1 MVNLAIRNVRL
12 VDPVSGRDEVTDF
25 VVRDGVIQ
33 SPGTD
38 GAGLESRDGEG
49 CVVAP
54 GLWDV
59 HVHFRDPGNPAAE
72 TTQTGAVAAAA
83 GGFTH
88 VVTMPNTSPACD
100 NAEQI
105 RAQLDPSLPVRIL
118 PSASVTRGRAGGELA
133 DLALLSAAGVSSF
146 TDDGNMVVSDELMF
160 RAMTF
165 AQSVGKPVM
174 DHAVVPSIAQ
184 GGVIRDCPLAR
195 DHGWRIFPPE
205 AEVEAAKRDIRLC
218 EQTGCR
224 TDIQHISCGETVR
237 LIREARARGIPVTGE
252 ATPHHLSIAVED
264 IPDDDAGY
272 KMNPPLGTRE
282 DVAVI
287 RQGALDGTLSL
298 FATDHAPHTAESK
311 AAGFA
316 SAPFGIIG
324 LETALG
330 VTWRVMVDGMRMSLL
345 DFFNRW
351 VVGPAQ
357 LLGVAPMGLNAGRLA
372 DFVLIDTQNPWTV
385 DPSRFRSKSRNQPY
399 TGWTLPVRPLLTVC
413 EGRETFR
420 ERTGEGR

>member
-1 MVNLAIRNVRL
+1 MCRSVNLAIRNVRL

-33 SPGTD
+33 PPGANFT
-38 GAGLESRDGEG
+38 GLELWNGEG

-72 TTQTGAVAAAA
+72 TTQTGAAAAAA

-105 RAQLDPSLPVRIL
+105 RAQLDSSLPVRIL
-118 PSASVTRGRAGGELA
+118 PSGCVTKGRAGGELA
-133 DLALLSAAGVSSF
+133 ALASLSETGASSF

-160 RAMTF
+160 RTMAF

-195 DHGWRIFPPE
+195 ENGWRIFPPE

-237 LIREARARGIPVTGE
+237 LIREARARGVPVTGE

-264 IPDDDAGY
+264 VPGDDACY
-272 KMNPPLGTRE
+272 KMNPPLGTRG
-282 DVAVI
+282 DVAAI
-287 RQGALDGTLSL
+287 RQGVLDGTLSL

-316 SAPFGIIG
+316 RAPFGIIG

-330 VTWRVMVDGMRMSLL
+330 VTWRVMVDEMRMPPL

-351 VVGPAQ
+351 VVGPAN
-357 LLGVAPMGLNAGRLA
+357 LLGVAPTRLDAGNAA
-372 DFVLIDTQNPWTV
+372 DFVLIDTRSSWTV

-399 TGWTLPVRPLLTVC
+399 TGWKLPVRPLLTVC

-420 ERTGEGR
+420 EKT

>member
-1 MVNLAIRNVRL
+1 MNLAIRNVRL
-12 VDPVSGRDEVTDF
+12 VDPASGRDEVTDF

-33 SPGTD
+33 PPGANCT
-38 GAGLESRDGEG
+38 GLELRNGEG

-72 TTQTGAVAAAA
+72 TTQTGAAAAAA

-105 RAQLDPSLPVRIL
+105 RAQLDSSFPVRIL
-118 PSASVTRGRAGGELA
+118 PSGCVTKGRAGEELA
-133 DLALLSAAGVSSF
+133 ALASLSDAGASSF
-146 TDDGNMVVSDELMF
+146 TDDGNMVVSDELMV
-160 RAMTF
+160 RAMAF

-174 DHAVVPSIAQ
+174 DHAVVPLIAQ

-195 DHGWRIFPPE
+195 ENGWRIFPPE

-218 EQTGCR
+218 GQTGCR

-237 LIREARARGIPVTGE
+237 LIREARARGVPVTGE

-264 IPDDDAGY
+264 VPGDDAGY
-272 KMNPPLGTRE
+272 KMNPPLGTRG
-282 DVAVI
+282 DVAAI
-287 RQGALDGTLSL
+287 RQGVLDGTLSL

-316 SAPFGIIG
+316 HAPFGIIG

-330 VTWRVMVDGMRMSLL
+330 VTWRVMVDEMRMPPL

-351 VVGPAQ
+351 VVGPAH
-357 LLGVAPMGLNAGRLA
+357 LLGVAPTRLDAGNVA
-372 DFVLIDTQNPWTV
+372 DFVLIGTRGPWTV

-420 ERTGEGR
+420 EKTGEQR